1 MPRTAT
7 PPATRRHW
15 RGESPDER
23 QQQRRER
30 FMDAALEAFAR
41 EGIAKTT
48 MRDICS
54 EARLTERYFYESF
67 RNTEHAFDEVY
78 GRLRQQLVARVA
90 EALAQSPMDIESL
103 ARNGL
108 RAFYLFIQEDPRRA
122 RVMLLDAIGAN
133 RHTFERSRD
142 LVKEYVTMM
151 DGLALSLF
159 PPGSRPVDVE
169 FVAWGLVGLA
179 VQVGTAWA
187 ASGMEKP
194 VDEVLAYNLY
204 AWRGL
209 QHWIDAGSASKAVT
223 PVSDQA

>member
-1 MPRTAT
+1 
-7 PPATRRHW
+7 
-15 RGESPDER
+15 
-23 QQQRRER
+23 
-30 FMDAALEAFAR
+30 MDAALEAFAR
-41 EGIAKTT
+41 QGIAKTT

-67 RNTEHAFDEVY
+67 RNTDHAFDEVH
-78 GRLRQQLVARVA
+78 GRLRQQLVARVG
-90 EALAQSPMDIESL
+90 EALAQAPMDIESL
-103 ARNGL
+103 ARHGL

-151 DGLALSLF
+151 DGLAVSLF

-209 QHWIDAGSASKAVT
+209 QHWIDAGAAAKNGGTQV
-223 PVSDQA
+223 